1 MARLNY
7 ISTAEYVPMSIQDLL
22 VPLTLYKEAY
32 EKSEAEY
39 KDLTTKS
46 NAFAYLSQS
55 APEGSKARAIYEK
68 YANDLRV
75 QAEDIARNGLS
86 MSNRSAL
93 ASLGQRYSGEIG
105 MLESAQKAMEE
116 HKKTWMAQRAND
128 PSMLFATN
136 TFTLDDYLYGN
147 TPNMYAVSGNELYK
161 KGVALGAAASSR
173 MFRSGDAG
181 STLAGMY
188 RDYVQIY
195 GYSPETIAKFR
206 RDMSVIPELQQGVMD
221 VLRANGVTQNLKGE
235 DLMRAAQQVMNG
247 AVDGAVYKE
256 THDLKQDLSVMTA
269 AQRDDSKRAWAS
281 LAINNMWKQK
291 EYELKLAELKAASD
305 AATGNTADMGD
316 FPTHIFTNNKLAK
329 EEGNIKL
336 FDRFFTRNERTGE
349 VKLTKKGLEEYN
361 RGRGDTTKFFI
372 PGATSASEGYG
383 MSFKTFVDDILGG
396 EELMKKK
403 RYEDLGNKFA
413 EYRRKY
419 NDALRRTRYEMPFA
433 GAEDYKRNKN
443 IVLSHMGPELFEAE
457 MTAEDKE
464 YRPGKAL
471 SREEFTKDD
480 YTLVGSTYSPYG
492 ETLIVQDKDGNTH
505 HYISPEI
512 NFLNEKATKEMMQSI
527 EDMEKFFVEVE
538 EGKRTATDEEMQRA
552 LALYKL
558 ARQKAALHH
567 SQKWGTAK
575 TKSVEYNSN
584 YSW

>member
-7 ISTAEYVPMSIQDLL
+7 ISTAEYVPMSMQDLL

-136 TFTLDDYLYGN
+136 TFTLDNYLYGN

-161 KGVALGAAASSR
+161 KGMALGAAASSR

-247 AVDGAVYKE
+247 AIDGAVYKE
-256 THDLKQDLSVMTA
+256 QHDIKQDLSVMTA
-269 AQRDDSKRAWAS
+269 AQRDASARGWAQM
-281 LAINNMWKQK
+281 AIDQMWKQK
-291 EYELKLAELKAASD
+291 EYDLKAAALQAASGSTDSNFSINPTPMFSD
-305 AATGNTADMGD
+305 KEVNESTLLSNRYSKYFNKDPKTGAYRLNSAGLKKYQEQGQSAWVPSITGGGMMPTGQSND
-316 FPTHIFTNNKLAK
+316 FK
-329 EEGNIKL
+329 
-336 FDRFFTRNERTGE
+336 D
-349 VKLTKKGLEEYN
+349 
-361 RGRGDTTKFFI
+361 
-372 PGATSASEGYG
+372 
-383 MSFKTFVDDILGG
+383 FVDNILGG
-396 EELMKKK
+396 KDLMEKKQ
-403 RYEDLGNKFA
+403 YGNLGNKWA
-413 EYRRKY
+413 EYNKKQKDAVQRTKY
-419 NDALRRTRYEMPFA
+419 GFSFKGTEMQKAAKQKILAALGSGDAAQAIIKIGDQGYSEGDKL
-433 GAEDYKRNKN
+433 KK
-443 IVLSHMGPELFEAE
+443 SELA
-457 MTAEDKE
+457 
-464 YRPGKAL
+464 
-471 SREEFTKDD
+471 KDD
-480 YTLVGSTYSPYG
+480 YTVLGTYISPYG
-492 ETLIVQDKDGNTH
+492 ETFIVQDKEGNTNE
-505 HYISPEI
+505 YILPPGI
-512 NFLNEKATKEMMQSI
+512 HQRNQQATASSMLAVKKIQE
-527 EDMEKFFVEVE
+527 FFRDVQ
-538 EGKRTATDEEMQRA
+538 EGKVNATEEDIAAMNAKYKEALQRA
-552 LALYKL
+552 YMY
-558 ARQKAALHH
+558 H
-567 SQKWGTAK
+567 SNLWLDSTVKPQ
-575 TKSVEYNSN
+575 EFNPYN
-584 YSW
+584 Y